1 MRSGWIVVLI
11 ILMREICDEYLIR
24 LQKQIWTERY
34 NETIEL
40 EKQMGI
46 FKDLKR
52 KKKRS
57 KNGTDASEVEL
68 EKLENKKK

>member
-1 MRSGWIVVLI
+1 
-11 ILMREICDEYLIR
+11 MREICDEYLIR
-24 LQKQIWTERY
+24 LQKQIWTERC

-57 KNGTDASEVEL
+57 KNGTDTSEVEL
-68 EKLENKKK
+68 EKLENKKKIIKKSKI